1 MSRHAS
7 TVDLAAERK
16 VLGKGANALTVV
28 LGIAGVAGLGAA
40 WVLAGEAK
48 RFWFAYL
55 TSYGYVASIALG
67 ALFFILIQ
75 HVTRAGWSVVVRRPA
90 EAIVGAFPILA
101 VLALPLLAG
110 AHDLYHWTHAEAV
123 GSDALLAH
131 KSPWLNLPFFGVR
144 LVVYVAAWTLVGEY
158 FRRKSFQQDST
169 GDKALT
175 LAQQS
180 ASPVALIVFGFT
192 LTFASFDLLK
202 SLDPHWFSTMYGVYY
217 FAGAVVGGTAFLIVL
232 SLLVQKNGVLR
243 QTITREHY
251 HDLGKLLFAF
261 TCFWAYIAYS
271 QYMLYWY
278 ANIPEETIWYLRR
291 QEHGWD
297 KVGLFLAVG
306 HFVLPFLLLLSRHA
320 KRHRRFLGAM
330 AAWMLFVHWVDIA
343 WLVLPDYGATRVV
356 LGPVDLA
363 AAIGVGGLSASFAL
377 WRMQGRSWLA
387 ERDPRLMESVNFE
400 NA

>member
-1 MSRHAS
+1 MSRAS
-7 TVDLAAERK
+7 TVDLSAERK
-16 VLGKGANALTVV
+16 VLGNGAQALTAILAVV
-28 LGIAGVAGLGAA
+28 GVVGLGAA

-55 TSYGYVASIALG
+55 AAWGYVASIALG

-75 HVTRAGWSVVVRRPA
+75 HVTKAGWSVVVRRPA
-90 EAIVGAFPILA
+90 EAIVGAFPLIGL
-101 VLALPLLAG
+101 LALPVLAG

-123 GSDALLAH
+123 GADALLAH
-131 KSPWLNLPFFGVR
+131 KSPWLNMPFFAVR
-144 LVVYVAAWTLVGEY
+144 LVLYVVAWTAVAEY
-158 FRRKSFQQDST
+158 FRRKSMAQDASGEKT
-169 GDKALT
+169 LT

-180 ASPVALIVFGFT
+180 ASPLGLIVFGFT
-192 LTFASFDLLK
+192 LTFAAFDLLK

-217 FAGAVVGGTAFLIVL
+217 FAGAVGGGVAFLIVL

-243 QTITREHY
+243 LTITREHY

-261 TCFWAYIAYS
+261 VCFWAYIAYS

-278 ANIPEETIWYLRR
+278 ANIPEETTWYLRR
-291 QEHGWD
+291 QVHGWD
-297 KVGLFLAVG
+297 KVGLFLVVG
-306 HFVLPFLLLLSRHA
+306 HFILPFLLLLPRSA

-330 AAWMLFVHWVDIA
+330 AAWVLFVHWVDIT
-343 WLVLPDYGATRVV
+343 WLVLPEYGADRVI
-356 LGPVDLA
+356 LGVVDLA
-363 AAIGVGGLSASFAL
+363 AAAGIGGLSAAFAL
-377 WRMQGRSWLA
+377 WRMRGRSWLA

>member
-1 MSRHAS
+1 MSRHES

-131 KSPWLNLPFFGVR
+131 KSPWLNLPFFAVR

-158 FRRKSFQQDST
+158 FRRKSFQQDRT

-297 KVGLFLAVG
+297 KVGLFLVVG
-306 HFVLPFLLLLSRHA
+306 HFVLPFLLLVSRHA

-343 WLVLPDYGATRVV
+343 WLVLPDYGAAGVV